1 MKNSLKKDIKTLT
14 NFLDEFSWIVEK
26 YKDIDLNQ
34 LNKQLLE
41 NLDNRRT
48 NNLSLFY
55 SEENSNKNYL
65 IGVLPR
71 LLQDKELFEKNMDL
85 VSFSK
90 ALGIEVKFGEKR
102 SRYEIIGAMLCQ
114 ISELNDE
121 NLDKVVVAIEAI
133 NNDQTLLKNLKYL
146 KKNEVNYDWNL
157 IIQEL
162 NSGSI

>member
-1 MKNSLKKDIKTLT
+1 MKNSLKKDVKILT
-14 NFLDEFSWIVEK
+14 NFLEEFSWIVEK
-26 YKDIDLNQ
+26 YKDVDLNQ
-34 LNKQLLE
+34 LNKELW
-41 NLDNRRT
+41 NSLDSRRT

-55 SEENSNKNYL
+55 SENNSNKNYL
-65 IGVLPR
+65 IGVLPK

-85 VSFSK
+85 VSFSN

-121 NLDKVVVAIEAI
+121 KLDKVVVAIEAI
-133 NNDQTLLKNLKYL
+133 NNDQSLLTNLKNLK
-146 KKNEVNYDWNL
+146 KNAINYDWNL